1 MKRACF
7 LLELREGTEERYD
20 QLHAQMDGEVREA
33 IREAG
38 LRNYSL
44 FRSGTMVIGYV
55 EAEPDFATSMASQV
69 ASAPF
74 QKWAKGLE
82 GVFTEISQ
90 GVARLVEVEEIWHAD

>member
-7 LLELREGTEERYD
+7 LLELREGTEDRYD
-20 QLHAQMDGEVREA
+20 QLHAQMSDEVRKA
-33 IREAG
+33 LRDAG

-69 ASAPF
+69 ASPAF
-74 QKWAKGLE
+74 RDWAKGLD
-82 GVFTEISQ
+82 GVFVEISK
-90 GVARLVEVEEIWHAD
+90 GVARLVEVEEIWHVD